1 VIGLTNTYRHQQL
14 IGVVILV
21 LFLLQLVFEL
31 SLLIISLFLD
41 SLELLSRCFV
51 RNCMAAVFSH

>member
-41 SLELLSRCFV
+41 SLELLSRCSV